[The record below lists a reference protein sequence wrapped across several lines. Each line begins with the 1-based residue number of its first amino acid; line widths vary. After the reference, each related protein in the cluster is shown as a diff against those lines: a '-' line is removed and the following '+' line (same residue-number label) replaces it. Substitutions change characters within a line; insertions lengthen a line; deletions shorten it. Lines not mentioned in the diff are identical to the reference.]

1 MISYLRGKIDRIAL
15 LVALALLWL
24 SLQVS
29 SIYRSGSIDSESQIS
44 IFLTY
49 VNTAVNLRQHVYSP
63 DPAYL

>member
-15 LVALALLWL
+15 LVALALLLL

-49 VNTAVNLRQHVYSP
+49 VNTAVNLRQHVHSP